1 MLLTY
6 IVLSF
11 SCVYSVTFV
20 IFFRPFKM
28 AIFTSTSTFLL
39 ENPSM
44 FMIGLPIFISLYA
57 ATKFMMKRGKN
68 PFTRDTRRKY
78 TGLEM
83 DQSKKDSIL
92 RQGFLQKKVPEDLDV
107 IVVGSGIGGLAAANI
122 LSRSGE
128 LYKCFT

>member
-1 MLLTY
+1 
-6 IVLSF
+6 
-11 SCVYSVTFV
+11 
-20 IFFRPFKM
+20 
-28 AIFTSTSTFLL
+28 
-39 ENPSM
+39 
-44 FMIGLPIFISLYA
+44 
-57 ATKFMMKRGKN
+57 
-68 PFTRDTRRKY
+68 
-78 TGLEM
+78 M